1 MDRLI
6 TLVRDLLELTT
17 LEGGE
22 AHREQ
27 IALEE
32 LVRDLLKQVAP
43 RFERQ
48 DIRLLSD
55 LPTGTVPVFGSQFQ
69 LRQVLHNL
77 LDNSLKH
84 TSPGGLG
91 KGISPGGGRDS
102 GNEN

>member
-1 MDRLI
+1 MEPEQQQEFLNDLDREMDRLI

-43 RFERQ
+43 V
-48 DIRLLSD
+48 LS
-55 LPTGTVPVFGSQFQ
+55 V
-69 LRQVLHNL
+69 R
-77 LDNSLKH
+77 
-84 TSPGGLG
+84 
-91 KGISPGGGRDS
+91 ISDY
-102 GNEN
+102 